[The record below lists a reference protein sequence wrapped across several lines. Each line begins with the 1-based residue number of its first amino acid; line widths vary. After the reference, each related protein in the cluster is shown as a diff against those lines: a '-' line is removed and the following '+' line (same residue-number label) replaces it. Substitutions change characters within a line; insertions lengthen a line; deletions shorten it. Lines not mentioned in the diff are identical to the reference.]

1 MRPVDPTE
9 IPRMK
14 GHPDVVEYLKQLLR
28 GELAA
33 RDQYFIHSRR
43 YEDQG
48 LMVLYAR
55 INHEMEEETEHADA
69 LLRRILFLEGD
80 PDMRPL
86 PFEPGKSVVEM
97 LEKDLQVEYEVRANL
112 AAGMKLCESHGDYV
126 SRDIL
131 LKQLQDTEEDH
142 AWWLEQQL
150 GLIKRIGLE
159 LYQTSKIGE
168 GGVGS

>member
-1 MRPVDPTE
+1 MQ
-9 IPRMK
+9 
-14 GHPDVVEYLKQLLR
+14 GQPDVIEYLKELLR

-48 LMVLYAR
+48 LYALYER
-55 INHEMEEETEHADA
+55 IGHEMEEETQHADA
-69 LLRRILFLEGD
+69 LLRRILFLGGD
-80 PDMRPL
+80 PDMRPHA
-86 PFEPGKSVVEM
+86 FEPGKTVVEM
-97 LEKDLQVEYEVRANL
+97 LEKDLQVEYQVRANL
-112 AAGMKLCESHGDYV
+112 AAGMKLCEEHGDYV

-131 LKQLQDTEEDH
+131 LAQLRDTEEDH

-159 LYQTSKIGE
+159 LYQTSKIDAK
-168 GGVGS
+168 GGAAH